1 MNRRVTFAVL
11 VVLTTLLAIQAGCV
25 GRDAAARDVDRQAA
39 SVEEII
45 LHIEGMT

>member
-1 MNRRVTFAVL
+1 MNRRVIFAVL
-11 VVLTTLLAIQAGCV
+11 VALPLLLAIQAGHQ